1 MRKTLAFLFLAVLIL
16 AVALTAC
23 SFNLAGDV
31 TPPPGWQPTPVPP
44 TPDRSGLYPA
54 LPPDPLAGMHIYQ
67 QTCAVCHGDDGM
79 GDGPQAASLPSPPA
93 ALAAL
98 EELRSAVP
106 ADRFVVVT
114 EGNVA
119 HGMPPFGNTLTARQ
133 RWDVLAYIYTLGIPA
148 QTVERGKALY
158 EQRCTECHGT
168 RGLGHDLASQKRL
181 AQISDAELF
190 DDILGSQHP
199 KEVYQGLSDDDRW
212 AVVAYIRSLSFA
224 QESETTEATATPEVT
239 EVVETTAT
247 PQAEGTPV
255 TAVATASPTETASEA
270 FTPTATS
277 VHGVLT
283 ITGQVTNGTAG
294 ASLPPDLQVTL
305 YGYDDMQEAYSD
317 TTTVDADG
325 KFVFHDVPNAP
336 NRIFFATAEYQNVIY
351 GSRSA
356 SATPGETTLDLPFSI
371 YETTTDHSTLQVD
384 RLHVFASLNGEQ
396 VLEVVEIYV
405 ITNTGDKTVV
415 GETPDAPALTFDLP
429 AGAMNLQFQDGVIGG
444 RYVQT
449 PQGFGDLMPI
459 YPQRTTQEVF
469 AYDLAFEGK
478 RLTVSHSVPLP
489 VAATVLM
496 VPEGELTMRG
506 DRLVDSG
513 VQSDS
518 QGGAYHVYNM
528 DALKTGEDLAFT
540 VERVS
545 SGLSLTSNSKTN
557 LAIGLMA
564 IGAALIAVAVVL
576 TKRPGMLAEGED
588 EAPEAT
594 ENELDEDP
602 ETLMDAILALDDLY
616 REGKISAEVYQ
627 ERRATLKARLKR
639 ALEKTPS

>member
-1 MRKTLAFLFLAVLIL
+1 
-16 AVALTAC
+16 
-23 SFNLAGDV
+23 
-31 TPPPGWQPTPVPP
+31 
-44 TPDRSGLYPA
+44 
-54 LPPDPLAGMHIYQ
+54 
-67 QTCAVCHGDDGM
+67 
-79 GDGPQAASLPSPPA
+79 
-93 ALAAL
+93 
-98 EELRSAVP
+98 
-106 ADRFVVVT
+106 
-114 EGNVA
+114 
-119 HGMPPFGNTLTARQ
+119 
-133 RWDVLAYIYTLGIPA
+133 
-148 QTVERGKALY
+148 
-158 EQRCTECHGT
+158 
-168 RGLGHDLASQKRL
+168 
-181 AQISDAELF
+181 
-190 DDILGSQHP
+190 
-199 KEVYQGLSDDDRW
+199 
-212 AVVAYIRSLSFA
+212 
-224 QESETTEATATPEVT
+224 ATATPEAT
-239 EVVETTAT
+239 EVAEETAT

-255 TAVATASPTETASEA
+255 AAEATASPTETASEA
-270 FTPTATS
+270 PTPTATS

-356 SATPGETTLDLPFSI
+356 SAPPGETTLDLPFSI
-371 YETTTDHSTLQVD
+371 YETTTDHSALQVD

-415 GETPDAPALTFDLP
+415 GETPDDPALTFDLP

-449 PQGFGDLMPI
+449 PQGFGDLMPV
-459 YPQRTTQEVF
+459 YPQHTTQEVF

-478 RLTVSHSVPLP
+478 RLTVSHPVPLP
-489 VAATVLM
+489 VAAAVLM
-496 VPEGELTMRG
+496 VPEGELTMSG

-518 QGGAYHVYNM
+518 QGSAYHVYNM
-528 DALKTGEDLAFT
+528 DALKAGEDLAFT

-545 SGLSLTSNSKTN
+545 SGLSLTSNSKTS

-576 TKRPGMLAEGED
+576 TKRPGMLEEGED
-588 EAPEAT
+588 EAPETA
-594 ENELDEDP
+594 ESEPEEAPEAEDP

-616 REGKISAEVYQ
+616 REGKISEEAYQ
-627 ERRATLKARLKR
+627 ERRAALKARLKR
-639 ALEKTPS
+639 ALEKTQS